1 MMLVVMSIAASCEK
15 VEEVNSVPSG
25 QDANKEIID
34 PDRAEELKFVGYW
47 TLTVNYDIPGY
58 RDEYEF
64 RFYEDGTGH
73 KNIDTYNDYGKIY
86 QDVITNIATDTTT
99 RADTNNIPFNTLS
112 PGNSLSAS
120 PTIRLLIGRLNT
132 IAATHSQKLSSN
144 APCSMTSL

>member
-1 MMLVVMSIAASCEK
+1 MNALFVAPTSNATL
-15 VEEVNSVPSG
+15 SV
-25 QDANKEIID
+25 
-34 PDRAEELKFVGYW
+34 
-47 TLTVNYDIPGY
+47 
-58 RDEYEF
+58 
-64 RFYEDGTGH
+64 
-73 KNIDTYNDYGKIY
+73 
-86 QDVITNIATDTTT
+86 NIATDTTT